1 MKPVKLLCLL
11 LLMAFTLP
19 AEARK
24 KPDEPAN
31 LFLPPVATINPRIVP
46 GEPQASQPD
55 QDLTPATLTGV
66 NVPTLKPSDPIT
78 RLDKPIL
85 QKPNTTD
92 AADASLAQEELDSL
106 WRATVERN
114 PIIRF
119 SLDKLATPSDLGPKY
134 SSRFL
139 TRTLNTVITGGA
151 VAAMMVPG
159 GGAYRNMGLM
169 AGGDALKNLING
181 KIAPRPGAL
190 SPTEQ
195 IQLAG
200 LVDELRVRLIQNYW
214 DYRSAL
220 ASLHAA
226 SIATQTADKVLTQA
240 TDPTL
245 KASKAV
251 QYYRCRVEETA
262 WLEKAKQH
270 HIQLSRLAGEDSV
283 KKLKWFAQPQ
293 TASLPDPKTNSVS
306 QP

>member
-1 MKPVKLLCLL
+1 MKPVNVLCLL
-11 LLMAFTLP
+11 LLMALAMPVWAKKKP
-19 AEARK
+19 AE
-24 KPDEPAN
+24 PDN
-31 LFLPPVATINPRIVP
+31 MFLPPVATINPRLIP
-46 GEPQASQPD
+46 GESATTGSD
-55 QDLTPATLTGV
+55 NDLSPATLTGV
-66 NVPTLKPSDPIT
+66 NIPTLKPSDPVT
-78 RLDKPIL
+78 RLDKPLL
-85 QKPNTTD
+85 QKPTESDT
-92 AADASLAQEELDSL
+92 AGASLAQAELDSL

-119 SLDKLATPSDLGPKY
+119 SLDKLATPADLGPKY

-139 TRTLNTVITGGA
+139 SRTLNTVITGGA
-151 VAAMMVPG
+151 VAAMMMPG

-169 AGGDALKNLING
+169 AGGDALKNMING

-200 LVDELRVRLIQNYW
+200 LVDDLRARLIQNYW

-226 SIATQTADKVLTQA
+226 SQATQEADKVMVQT

-245 KASKAV
+245 KASKTV
-251 QYYRCRVEETA
+251 QYYRCRVEETT

-283 KKLKWFAQPQ
+283 KKLKWFAPSQ
-293 TASLPDPKTNSVS
+293 TASLSNGA